1 MPIKY
6 LLELRCSM
14 LDNVW
19 GKTGRDSLVARLKE
33 STDEHF
39 VAHPS
44 SHYAQLWMGP
54 EPEHL
59 VSVKLEEGEMT
70 LQDWVK
76 EYPEQLGSTVNKTFG
91 GKLPFLLKVLSIQ
104 TVLPL
109 QAHPNKEL
117 AEKLHLAN
125 SKEYKDDHHKP
136 EMMVALT
143 PFAGLF
149 GFRKVQELCS
159 FVARIPE
166 LRKVLETIPDEL
178 FDEVVT
184 ENGQQFKQ
192 DGQEDTMKECFKA
205 LMRADKDTVST
216 ELVNLAER
224 ITRMKK
230 NGEDISHLE
239 GEVFLKVYEDYP
251 GDRGCFSIYFLNVLH
266 LTPGEAVFVNTSVP
280 HAYISG
286 EKNGEDISHLEGEV
300 FLKVYE
306 DYPGDR
312 GCFSIYFLNVLHLT
326 PGEAVFVN
334 TSVPHAYISGD
345 CVECMASSDNL
356 IRGAFTQK
364 HMDIDTLIEMLDYSD
379 AYAICPKLQGEDISK
394 NDVRVTRFST
404 PFPDFGI
411 TKYEVPNH
419 NESFEMDAICSPSI
433 CIVIKGHGTAT
444 CQRGAPATL
453 SLKEGSTFFLAADTV
468 MAVSCAGSGMLLYRG
483 HVRVP

>member
-1 MPIKY
+1 
-6 LLELRCSM
+6 
-14 LDNVW
+14 
-19 GKTGRDSLVARLKE
+19 
-33 STDEHF
+33 
-39 VAHPS
+39 
-44 SHYAQLWMGP
+44 MGP

-91 GKLPFLLKVLSIQ
+91 GKLPFLL
-104 TVLPL
+104 
-109 QAHPNKEL
+109 KEL

-224 ITRMKK
+224 ITRMK
-230 NGEDISHLE
+230 
-239 GEVFLKVYEDYP
+239 
-251 GDRGCFSIYFLNVLH
+251 
-266 LTPGEAVFVNTSVP
+266 
-280 HAYISG
+280 
-286 EKNGEDISHLEGEV
+286 KNGEDISHLEGEV